1 MESKMFHG
9 YEVFEDGGIKKK
21 DGSGFL
27 RPAYT
32 HKGYMHVGLY
42 IGGRLRTMTV
52 HKVVTLVFLGKRKEG
67 YEVNHKNGK
76 RDDNRLENLE
86 YLTKSQNN
94 QLSYDSGRRD
104 VSGFKNANC
113 KYSEKQIR
121 GICEMLEKDSSLK
134 ARYISEY
141 MGVAIMTVRSIMK
154 RKQWDTVTKDYN
166 Y

>member
-1 MESKMFHG
+1 MFHG
-9 YEVFEDGGIKKK
+9 YEVFEDGSIKKK

-27 RPAYT
+27 KPAYT
-32 HKGYMHVGLY
+32 HKGYLHVGLY
-42 IGGRLRTMTV
+42 IDGRLRTMTV
-52 HKVVTLVFLGKRKEG
+52 HRVVTLVFLGKRKTG

-104 VSGFKNANC
+104 VAGLKNANC
-113 KYSEKQIR
+113 KYNEGQIR
-121 GICEMLEKDSSLK
+121 GVCEMLEADSKLK
-134 ARYISEY
+134 ARYISEQT
-141 MGVAIMTVRSIMK
+141 GVAILTVRNIMK
-154 RKQWDTVTKDYN
+154 KRQWGTITKDYN